1 MNKSTVSPN
10 IEESVLLSE
19 EEAFNSP
26 LSKLSEKL
34 NTNLETGMTEQASL
48 ERLKRIGPNIVPKVK
63 SSLLKIYLEPLLNW
77 LIIIYILVSVALAF
91 IALFF
96 LPQLWLQITLWL
108 PIILVNVVII
118 VIQSARAQT
127 QLTALQNL
135 SAPKSQVI
143 RDNKVNVLS
152 SENIVPGDVIFLK
165 QGDMVPAD
173 CRIIESASLRVNEA
187 ALTGESIESEKCQ
200 DPDDSNETTIFRKK
214 NLLFKGTFVVT
225 GTATALVVKTA
236 ENTQIGIMASKLGKS
251 SFPEIS
257 IRKRI
262 NTLARNLALITL
274 IYIILAV
281 IYSIVHLY
289 INGQISKIPILAS
302 DIAKSLTT
310 SLSIMPINVPLLI
323 TTIMLT
329 GALFMAQYEIVI
341 RNLNAIECLGRVS
354 ILCSDKTGTITKN
367 RMTVKWVYLP
377 TTEGKEQLYYIK
389 SSENSPEG
397 RIIPA
402 NLSSDLKKDVENS
415 NEFQDKI
422 PIKIV
427 SDTPLEYVLEAAL
440 LNNDIFIIKDEKR
453 KENPCARKIDYT
465 ISGDATDTAMLCLF
479 ERSNLDPETYRERFK
494 PIHNWPFDP
503 KTRLI
508 TSVFKDIVTED
519 YIIFSKGATERFL
532 EKCEYVLSEKIEA
545 KPFTE
550 ENKKLVADRVNLFAC
565 LGQRIISF
573 GFCRARSFD
582 NSQIREQFEKD
593 LIYLGLVAITD
604 PPREGVYEAVCELKQ
619 AGIKPVMITG
629 DGPATAKS
637 IAKEVGI
644 AEDDQI
650 VVEGS
655 QIHSLSDEDL
665 MKTSV
670 FARIC
675 PEDKMTIVGRF
686 QKQNC
691 VVAMTGDGV
700 NDTPALAKA
709 DVGIAMGIAGTDIA
723 RQTAHIVLA
732 DDSFNSIVK
741 GIREGR
747 GVFEKIQN
755 ILFFYIAI
763 NLAEALIYFS
773 SSFIPNFYLLGTWQ
787 LVYIFATAHFI
798 PPMALI
804 IDKIG
809 KEGMKEKPRFKA
821 DFISGHR
828 RTELIIFALSLAL
841 VLSIA
846 YALTTNGFITTFTQ
860 NKNGFIPNF
869 SYGDPVTP
877 DSWEQAKARTMFLS
891 VAIIAESTLILSLR
905 QLNKPIYKSVK
916 EDSNWKIW
924 PFILS
929 IPIVQVV
936 LMYVP
941 GIQDLFLKIGINLGI
956 IQLLPIDWLIV
967 LALGLTPIILLESV
981 KFAYNK
987 NTVTNVFIEKTS

>member
-1 MNKSTVSPN
+1 LTKSSLSSS
-10 IEESVLLSE
+10 ISDSYLLSE
-19 EEAFNSP
+19 EDAFNSP
-26 LSKLSEKL
+26 LDKLSAKL
-34 NTNLETGMTEQASL
+34 KTNLEKGLTEQDAS
-48 ERLKRIGPNIVPKVK
+48 ERLRKIGPNVVPKVK
-63 SSLLKIYLEPLLNW
+63 TSLLKIYLEPLLNW
-77 LIIIYILVSVALAF
+77 LIIIYILVSVALAI
-91 IALFF
+91 IALLF
-96 LPQLWLQITLWL
+96 LPQLWLQVTLWL

-127 QLTALQNL
+127 RLTALQNL
-135 SAPKSQVI
+135 SAPKTQVI
-143 RDNKVNVLS
+143 RENKVNILS
-152 SENIVPGDVIFLK
+152 SENIVLGDVLFLK

-187 ALTGESIESEKCQ
+187 ALTGESIESEKFQ
-200 DPDDSNETTIFRKK
+200 EDPGSSKETTILRKK

-225 GTATALVVKTA
+225 GTATALVVQTA
-236 ENTQIGIMASKLGKS
+236 GNTQIGIMASKLGKS

-262 NTLARNLALITL
+262 NKLARNLALITL
-274 IYIILAV
+274 LYLILA
-281 IYSIVHLY
+281 ISYSIVILY
-289 INGQISKIPILAS
+289 FSGQISKVPVLAS

-341 RNLNAIECLGRVS
+341 RNMNAIECLGRVS

-377 TTEGKEQLYYIK
+377 TTEGKEQLFYIR

-397 RIIPA
+397 RIIPVTI
-402 NLSSDLKKDVENS
+402 SSDLKKDVENS
-415 NEFQDKI
+415 NEFQDKK
-422 PIKIV
+422 PIKLV
-427 SDTPLEYVLEAAL
+427 SDTPLEYILEASL
-440 LNNDIFIIKDEKR
+440 LNNDIFIVKDQKR
-453 KENPCARKIDYT
+453 EENPCGRKIDYT

-494 PIHNWPFDP
+494 VVHNWPLDS

-508 TSVFKDIVTED
+508 TSVFKDIVTDD
-519 YIIFSKGATERFL
+519 YVIFTKGATETFL
-532 EKCEYVLSEKIEA
+532 EKCNYVLNEKIEA

-550 ENKKLVADRVNLFAC
+550 ENKKLVTDRVNLFSS
-565 LGQRIISF
+565 LGQRIVSF
-573 GFCRARSFD
+573 GFCKATNFD
-582 NSQIREQFEKD
+582 PKQTREQFEKD
-593 LIYLGLVAITD
+593 LIYLGLVAIAD
-604 PPREGVYEAVCELKQ
+604 PPREGVYESVFELKQ
-619 AGIKPVMITG
+619 AGIKTVMITG
-629 DGPATAKS
+629 DSLATAQS

-644 AEDDQI
+644 AEDDHPG
-650 VVEGS
+650 VEGT
-655 QIHSLSDEDL
+655 QIKSLSDKDF
-665 MKTSV
+665 MNTCV
-670 FARIC
+670 FARIS
-675 PEDKMTIVGRF
+675 PDDKMAIVTRF

-700 NDTPALAKA
+700 NDAPAISKA
-709 DVGIAMGIAGTDIA
+709 DVGIAMGIAGTDVA
-723 RQTAHIVLA
+723 RQTAHLVLA

-755 ILFFYIAI
+755 ILFFYIAV

-773 SSFIPNFYLLGTWQ
+773 SSFIPDFYLLGTWQ

-798 PPMALI
+798 PPIALI

-809 KEGMKEKPRFKA
+809 KEGMKEKPRKK
-821 DFISGHR
+821 DEFISGHR

-846 YALTTNGFITTFTQ
+846 YALTTDGFITTLAQ
-860 NKNGFIPNF
+860 NEDGFIPNL
-869 SYGDPVTP
+869 SHGNPINTE
-877 DSWEQAKARTMFLS
+877 SWEQAKARTMFLS
-891 VAIIAESTLILSLR
+891 VAIIAESSLILSLR
-905 QLNKPIYKSVK
+905 RLSKPIYKSLK
-916 EDSNWKIW
+916 EDANWKIW
-924 PFILS
+924 PFVLS

-941 GIQDLFLKIGINLGI
+941 GLQYLLLKIGIDLGI
-956 IQLLPIDWLIV
+956 IQLLPVDWIIV
-967 LALGLTPIILLESV
+967 LALGFIPIIILESV
-981 KFAYNK
+981 KIAY
-987 NTVTNVFIEKTS
+987 EKRTH